1 MKVISV
7 RIVEDD
13 ASDAKHIENLSAAH
27 EKSLEIQ
34 NLLLPL
40 GHVDATER

>member
-7 RIVEDD
+7 RIVDDD
-13 ASDAKHIENLSAAH
+13 ANAKQIENITSAH

-40 GHVDATER
+40 VQVDQPER